1 MSRDSRC
8 GDVKPRTGDNR
19 GAQRLR
25 ELFPERSAKRLADQ
39 VGVDQ
44 SVAGRWRSGDRS
56 PEPKNRAKLEEL
68 YGIGWRLWDIR
79 LKEEEPASERTPVPG
94 KSGAA

>member
-1 MSRDSRC
+1 MSDDTRWCS
-8 GDVKPRTGDNR
+8 VKPRTGDNR

-39 VGVDQ
+39 VRVDQ

-68 YGIGWRLWDIR
+68 FGIGWRLWDMPI
-79 LKEEEPASERTPVPG
+79 EEEPVSERTPAPG
-94 KSGAA
+94 KERAS